1 LPGAIHLST
10 IAQKLAVRN
19 LAEMGQQETFAFRF
33 AFEFSAERIDATF
46 ESSDTLADATLAD
59 EPLSLAN
66 P

>member
-1 LPGAIHLST
+1 
-10 IAQKLAVRN
+10 
-19 LAEMGQQETFAFRF
+19 MGQQETSAFRF

-46 ESSDTLADATLAD
+46 ENSDTLADATLAD